1 MGLFCKQLPCW
12 SSEWA
17 VLRSSIFV
25 SGVPCAKPKSTKAYL
40 KRQKFRT
47 RSHKVSI
54 NHSIYCSLL
63 IYLSF
68 TFHSVLLMC
77 TVASITVLFSSF
89 SSYIPILPI
98 PSMFLPYTT
107 VHCFLSQNLFKCMLS
122 PKVLKKYFQQL
133 LFEVPLM
140 LELWIFS
147 QQSRTSGLTL
157 AGFPWAEDKGSS
169 EDRQD
174 QQCLQLWQT
183 SGKYYWNLL

>member
-25 SGVPCAKPKSTKAYL
+25 SGVPCAKPKSTKAYR
-40 KRQKFRT
+40 KTQKFRT
-47 RSHKVSI
+47 RSHKVSV

-107 VHCFLSQNLFKCMLS
+107 VHCFLSQNPFKCILS
-122 PKVLKKYFQQL
+122 PKMLKN
-133 LFEVPLM
+133 
-140 LELWIFS
+140 IFS
-147 QQSRTSGLTL
+147 NSFLKL
-157 AGFPWAEDKGSS
+157 F
-169 EDRQD
+169 
-174 QQCLQLWQT
+174 
-183 SGKYYWNLL
+183 